1 MGTTGTI
8 AENFKQGVHEGKV
21 HRPIIIACDFDG
33 VLHYGTFPEIG
44 KPNTQL
50 IAYLKNCRK
59 CGIKVILYTMREGDL
74 LDRALEFCKLWDLE
88 FDAVNDNLP
97 EMQEIYK
104 NNPRK
109 IYFDYLIDDRIAL
122 CGFGRRLPDL
132 KKYGM

>member
-1 MGTTGTI
+1 M
-8 AENFKQGVHEGKV
+8 

-50 IAYLKNCRK
+50 IAYLKNCRR

-74 LDRALEFCKLWDLE
+74 LDRALEFCKLWDLG

-97 EMQEIYK
+97 EMIEKYGV
-104 NNPRK
+104 NSRK
-109 IYFDYLIDDRIAL
+109 IGATYYIDDHSAIVS
-122 CGFGRRLPDL
+122 GFGRRLPDL